1 MQRRKF
7 LNFNKKILCILILFI
22 MIYSM
27 FGFVPSLIIK
37 SYGATYTYNNKKNNL
52 PADFDKTYPGYTTL
66 LQELSKAHPN
76 WTFKLYE
83 TGLDWETVINSEY
96 QGHGTSP
103 KNLVPS
109 NYSEEWICSICG
121 NKAQDSGAWVCA
133 SRGAIEHV
141 MDPRNSLNESNIFQY
156 LLLSNDKNITKEQ
169 VAAMASK
176 ISYLNNEKLVNAIYE
191 VANDPDYNI
200 NPFYIIGKIL
210 QEQGSNG
217 SVLCAGKG
225 YKDKDGKVKY
235 KGYYNLFNVGAS
247 GNGKDEV
254 ILNGLAYAKKQ
265 GWNTP
270 QKSIE
275 GGLGLI
281 RSYIHRGQD
290 TLYYQK
296 FNVTY
301 KPYYTSQYAQNIF
314 DSQSIGLALKGYYK
328 DAGLLESKFTFEI
341 PLYKNMPSSAVKSP
355 TITTEKGEVAY
366 INANGGLSLRA
377 SPDGDRLT
385 YVMEGVQV
393 LITQRAKEKLNGFYW
408 DKVST
413 PVGTGYMAREAED
426 GSKTYLVVKDNNNNN
441 NGNNNNN
448 TNTNTDNNNNTT
460 GNEKKEYKIKDNY
473 IIVAPNATIKTIS
486 GAKNSSSK
494 FGTGAKIELN
504 KKTYNLVMLGDV
516 NGDGEINSGDLLKLQ
531 KHLLK
536 VNSLDNT
543 PYLKAADANKDNAI
557 NSGDL
562 LKIQKHLLKVSNI
575 TI

>member
-7 LNFNKKILCILILFI
+7 LNCNKKILSILLLFV

-37 SYGATYTYNNKKNNL
+37 SYGATYTYTNSKNDL
-52 PADFDKTYPGYTTL
+52 PSNFDKTYPGYKTL
-66 LQELSKAHPN
+66 LQNLSKAHPN

-96 QGHGTSP
+96 QGHGSSP

-109 NYSEEWICSICG
+109 SYSKEWICSICG
-121 NKAQDSGAWVCA
+121 NEAQDSGAWVCA

-141 MDPRNSLNESNIFQY
+141 MDPRNSLNESSIFQY

-191 VANDPDYNI
+191 VANKPDYNI

-217 SVLCAGKG
+217 SVLCAGNG
-225 YKDKDGKVKY
+225 YKDKDGVVQY

-247 GNGKDEV
+247 GKGKDEV

-265 GWNTP
+265 GWDTP

-281 RSYIHRGQD
+281 NSYIHRGQD

-314 DSQSIGLALKGYYK
+314 DSQSIGSTLKGYYK

-366 INANGGLSLRA
+366 INANGGLSLRS

-385 YVMEGVQV
+385 YVMEGTQI
-393 LITQRAKEKLNGFYW
+393 LITERAKEKLNGFYW

-413 PVGTGYMAREAED
+413 PLGTGYMARGAED
-426 GSKTYLVVKDNNNNN
+426 GSKTYLVVKDNNSNSN
-441 NGNNNNN
+441 NNNNN
-448 TNTNTDNNNNTT
+448 TNNNNNNNTT
-460 GNEKKEYKIKDNY
+460 GNEKKEYKIKDSY
-473 IIVAPNATIKTIS
+473 IIVAPSATIKTIS

-494 FGTGAKIELN
+494 FATGAKIELD
-504 KKTYNLVMLGDV
+504 KKTYSLVMLGDV
-516 NGDGEINSGDLLKLQ
+516 NGDGTITPADYVKVKNKIMGASKMDAVAEKSADVNGDGAI
-531 KHLLK
+531 
-536 VNSLDNT
+536 T
-543 PYLKAADANKDNAI
+543 PADYVKIKNHIMNA
-557 NSGDL
+557 S
-562 LKIQKHLLKVSNI
+562 KISI
-575 TI
+575 